1 MLGHIWQ
8 GRFQAFGTDVV
19 QTLGNYSNRIIHIR
33 AVLAPSLLAPSRRGA
48 RNGPPGLAGQRG
60 CAQEADQALTM
71 HACELLHLVEQRAF
85 SLLVR
90 RLITP
95 LHNRYVLASLA
106 YCHLFFAGHSPSV
119 TLSFE

>member
-19 QTLGNYSNRIIHIR
+19 KTLGNYSNRIIHIR

-85 SLLVR
+85 SLPVCRLVAPFHSR
-90 RLITP
+90 HVLVSLI
-95 LHNRYVLASLA
+95 YG
-106 YCHLFFAGHSPSV
+106 HLLFAWHSP
-119 TLSFE
+119 LGNIII